1 MPTIIPM
8 PSHQFDLATIGAGL
22 PAAELLSRIPQRGPL
37 VVEAPPGTGK
47 TTLVPPALS
56 NILARTAD
64 EATGEPPTTT
74 ATTATPPKVL
84 VTAPRRVAVRAAAR
98 RLAHLDG
105 SRVGDR
111 VGYSIRGEHHPGTL
125 VEFVTPGVLLNRLL
139 ADPALEG
146 VGAVLIDEV
155 HERQL
160 DSDLVLAMCQEV
172 ALLREGDPAGEL
184 YLCAMSATVDTQKL
198 ADYMG
203 AQVVSTPAVTHP
215 LEVTYHP
222 HPERAQGSP
231 AFYRHVASLALQA
244 HSHHCDSGHPDHR
257 TLVFVPGRKE
267 IDWVSS
273 HLPDSV
279 PLHGGL
285 DSREQ
290 DAALTGNSPIVVATS
305 IAESSLT
312 VPGVHAVVDAGL
324 SRTPRRDQARG
335 MTGLVTT
342 STSKASADQRAGRA
356 GRLGPGQVYRAYS
369 AADYS
374 HFAPD
379 ITPEILSSDLV
390 TAALTLAA
398 WGSPDISLL
407 DAPPAATLT
416 DANQELHALG
426 ALDGNGAITAT
437 GQKLA
442 RIPAD
447 PRLGAALLAHG
458 SGAAE
463 VVAALST
470 GLQGDLAEANPHAS
484 EVRRFARMV
493 EDRGPATP
501 GEVVASAFPDRV
513 AKLVDSGS
521 RSAGN
526 ARGSGGDAEYLL
538 ASGTRA
544 ILAPEL
550 RRPLGGSEW
559 LAVAEVQL
567 GRTPL
572 IRAAARLGEP
582 DLAQVR
588 EDVTA
593 RISEGKLRARRTRH
607 LGAIELSSTPVSI
620 NQLGA
625 EERTQAI
632 AALAAKGLGWLQ
644 MTEGASRIKER
655 VDYLREQLGE
665 PWPDL
670 AAGDYTPEAE
680 RVVTGERIVDIS
692 AYQAIMRQLPWPE
705 AGQMDELAPERLEVP
720 SGSAPK
726 VHYETGRPIV
736 RVKLQECFGLADS
749 PTIAGQKVLFHLL
762 SPAGRELAVTDD
774 LKSFWD
780 GPYQGV
786 RKDMRGRYPKHPWPE
801 DPWSATA
808 TKKTKR
814 ALGS

>member
-1 MPTIIPM
+1 MPF
-8 PSHQFDLATIGAGL
+8 HQFDLATIGAGL
-22 PAAELLSRIPQRGPL
+22 PAAELLPHMPERGPL

-56 NILARTAD
+56 NILQSQAGTAPEAD
-64 EATGEPPTTT
+64 EA
-74 ATTATPPKVL
+74 APPKVL
-84 VTAPRRVAVRAAAR
+84 VTAPRRVSVRAAAR

-111 VGYSIRGEHHPGTL
+111 VGYSIRGEHHPGSL

-172 ALLREGDPAGEL
+172 ALLREGDPAGDL

-231 AFYRHVASLALQA
+231 TFYRHVANLALQA
-244 HSHHCDSGHPDHR
+244 HSHHLDSGHPDHR

-267 IDWVSS
+267 IDWVTS
-273 HLPDSV
+273 HLPDSA

-285 DSREQ
+285 DPREQ
-290 DAALTGNSPIVVATS
+290 DAALTGRSPIVVATS

-379 ITPEILSSDLV
+379 ITPEVLSSDLV
-390 TAALTLAA
+390 AAALTLAA

-416 DANQELHALG
+416 DANRELHALG
-426 ALDGNGAITAT
+426 ALDGNGTITET

-470 GLQGDLAEANPHAS
+470 GLQGDLAEAKPQAS

-493 EDRGPATP
+493 DDQGPATP
-501 GEVVASAFPDRV
+501 GEVVASAYPDRV

-526 ARGSGGDAEYLL
+526 ARGSGEDAEYLL

-544 ILAPEL
+544 TLAPEL
-550 RRPLGGSEW
+550 RRPLGDSEW

-572 IRAAARLGEP
+572 IRAAARLDEP

-593 RISEGKLRARRTRH
+593 RIADGKLRARRTRH

-625 EERTQAI
+625 EETTQAI

-655 VDYLREQLGE
+655 VDYLRGQLGE

-680 RVVTGERIVDIS
+680 RVVAGEKIADID

>member
-1 MPTIIPM
+1 MFPP
-8 PSHQFDLATIGAGL
+8 PFDLAIIGDGL
-22 PAAELLSRIPQRGPL
+22 PAAELLPRIPERGPL

-56 NILARTAD
+56 NILRHTARTSSQ
-64 EATGEPPTTT
+64 T
-74 ATTATPPKVL
+74 ARATPPKVL

-111 VGYSIRGEHHPGTL
+111 VGYSIRGEHHPGSL

-139 ADPALEG
+139 ADPALESI
-146 VGAVLIDEV
+146 GAVLIDEV

-203 AQVVSTPAVTHP
+203 AQVASTPAVTHP

-231 AFYRHVASLALQA
+231 AFYRHIADLALQA
-244 HSHHCDSGHPDHR
+244 HSSQREAGHPDHR

-267 IDWVSS
+267 IDWVCS

-285 DSREQ
+285 TSHDQ

-374 HFAPD
+374 HFAPG

-390 TAALTLAA
+390 AAALTLAA

-416 DANQELHALG
+416 DANEELQALG
-426 ALDGNGAITAT
+426 ALDRHGAITET

-458 SGAAE
+458 SAAAE

-470 GLQGDLAEANPHAS
+470 GLQGDLAEARPQVS

-493 EDRGPATP
+493 DDQGSATP
-501 GEVVASAFPDRV
+501 SEVVASAYPDRV
-513 AKLVDSGS
+513 ARLVNSGE
-521 RSAGN
+521 N
-526 ARGSGGDAEYLL
+526 AEYLL

-544 ILAPEL
+544 TLAPEL
-550 RRPLGGSEW
+550 RRSLGGSEW

-572 IRAAARLGEP
+572 IRAAARLETP
-582 DLAQVR
+582 PLAQVR

-593 RISEGKLRARRTRH
+593 HIADGKLRARRTRH

-620 NQLGA
+620 NELGD
-625 EERTQAI
+625 EERSQAV
-632 AALAAKGLGWLQ
+632 AALAAQGLGWLR

-665 PWPDL
+665 PWPEL
-670 AAGDYTPEAE
+670 TAGDYTPEAE
-680 RVVTGERIVDIS
+680 RVVVGERVADID
-692 AYQAIMRQLPWPE
+692 AYQALMRQLPWPE
-705 AGQMDELAPERLEVP
+705 AGRMDELAPERLEVP

-726 VHYETGRPIV
+726 ISYETGRPIV
-736 RVKLQECFGLADS
+736 RVKLQECFGLAES
-749 PTIAGQKVLFHLL
+749 PTIAGQKILFHLL

-801 DPWSATA
+801 DPWAATA

-814 ALGS
+814 ALEK

>member
-1 MPTIIPM
+1 MFPYP
-8 PSHQFDLATIGAGL
+8 FDLASIGEGL
-22 PAAELLSRIPQRGPL
+22 PAAELLPRIPQRGPL

-56 NILARTAD
+56 NILQSSVQTA
-64 EATGEPPTTT
+64 PPQ
-74 ATTATPPKVL
+74 KVL

-98 RLAHLDG
+98 RLAQLDG
-105 SRVGDR
+105 TRVGDR

-125 VEFVTPGVLLNRLL
+125 VDFVTPGVLLNRLL

-172 ALLREGDPAGEL
+172 AMLREGDPTEEL

-198 ADYMG
+198 AEYMG

-215 LEVTYHP
+215 LEISYHP

-231 AFYRHVASLALQA
+231 AFYRHVAKLAQQA
-244 HSHHCDSGHPDHR
+244 IDNQRESGHADHR

-267 IDWVSS
+267 IEWVCT
-273 HLPDSV
+273 HLPDAA
-279 PLHGGL
+279 PLHGSL
-285 DSREQ
+285 TSQEQ
-290 DAALTGNSPIVVATS
+290 DAALTGDSPIVVATS

-312 VPGVHAVVDAGL
+312 VPGVHAVIDAGL

-335 MTGLVTT
+335 MSGLVTT
-342 STSKASADQRAGRA
+342 STSRASADQRAGRA

-390 TAALTLAA
+390 AAALTLAA

-416 DANQELHALG
+416 VAHQELHYLG
-426 ALDGNGAITAT
+426 ALDSKGSITEL

-458 SGAAE
+458 SSAAK
-463 VVAALST
+463 VVAALAT
-470 GLQGDLAEANPHAS
+470 GLQGDLAEAKPPAS

-493 EDRGPATP
+493 NDHGTATP
-501 GEVVASAFPDRV
+501 GDIVASAYPDRV
-513 AKLVDSGS
+513 AKLVGT
-521 RSAGN
+521 
-526 ARGSGGDAEYLL
+526 DADQAVYLL

-544 ILAPEL
+544 TLAPEL
-550 RRPLGGSEW
+550 RRTLSGSEW

-572 IRAAARLGEP
+572 IRAAASLQQP
-582 DLAQVR
+582 SSSQIR

-593 RISEGKLRARRTRH
+593 HITEGKLRARRTRH
-607 LGAIELSSTPVSI
+607 LGAIELSSTPVSVSE
-620 NQLGA
+620 LSEA
-625 EERTQAI
+625 DRHQAV
-632 AALAAKGLGWLQ
+632 AALAAEGLGWLQ
-644 MTEGASRIKER
+644 MTEGASIVKER
-655 VDYLREQLGE
+655 VDYLRQQLGE

-680 RVVTGERIVDIS
+680 RVVAGERIADID

-705 AGQMDELAPERLEVP
+705 AGRMDELVPERLEVP

-726 VHYETGRPIV
+726 IGYETGRPIV
-736 RVKLQECFGLADS
+736 RVKLQECFGLAES
-749 PTIAGQKVLFHLL
+749 PTIAGKKVLFHLL

-814 ALGS
+814 ALRN

>member
-1 MPTIIPM
+1 M

-22 PAAELLSRIPQRGPL
+22 PTAGLLPRIPQRGPL

-56 NILARTAD
+56 NILQSQAA
-64 EATGEPPTTT
+64 
-74 ATTATPPKVL
+74 TATPPKVL

-111 VGYSIRGEHHPGTL
+111 VGYSIRGEHHPGSL

-231 AFYRHVASLALQA
+231 AFYRHVADLALQA
-244 HSHHCDSGHPDHR
+244 HSHHRDSGHPDHR

-273 HLPDSV
+273 HLPDSA

-290 DAALTGNSPIVVATS
+290 DAALTGHSPIVVATS

-390 TAALTLAA
+390 AAALTLAA

-416 DANQELHALG
+416 DANQELQALD
-426 ALDGNGAITAT
+426 ALDGNGTITAT

-470 GLQGDLAEANPHAS
+470 GLQGDLAEAKPQAS

-493 EDRGPATP
+493 DDQGPATP
-501 GEVVASAFPDRV
+501 GEVVASAYPDRV
-513 AKLVDSGS
+513 AKLVNSG
-521 RSAGN
+521 
-526 ARGSGGDAEYLL
+526 GSGEDAEYLL

-544 ILAPEL
+544 TLAPEL
-550 RRPLGGSEW
+550 RRRLGGSEW

-572 IRAAARLGEP
+572 IRAAARLDEP

-593 RISEGKLRARRTRH
+593 RIADGKLRARRTRH

-620 NQLGA
+620 NQLGE

-632 AALAAKGLGWLQ
+632 AALAAEGLGWLR
-644 MTEGASRIKER
+644 MTEG
-655 VDYLREQLGE
+655 
-665 PWPDL
+665 
-670 AAGDYTPEAE
+670 
-680 RVVTGERIVDIS
+680 
-692 AYQAIMRQLPWPE
+692 RQE
-705 AGQMDELAPERLEVP
+705 
-720 SGSAPK
+720 
-726 VHYETGRPIV
+726 
-736 RVKLQECFGLADS
+736 
-749 PTIAGQKVLFHLL
+749 
-762 SPAGRELAVTDD
+762 
-774 LKSFWD
+774 
-780 GPYQGV
+780 
-786 RKDMRGRYPKHPWPE
+786 
-801 DPWSATA
+801 
-808 TKKTKR
+808 
-814 ALGS
+814 

>member
-1 MPTIIPM
+1 MFPPL
-8 PSHQFDLATIGAGL
+8 FDLAIIGDGL
-22 PAAELLSRIPQRGPL
+22 PAAELLPRIPERGPL

-47 TTLVPPALS
+47 TTLLPPALS
-56 NILARTAD
+56 NILSSTAD
-64 EATGEPPTTT
+64 EVAAPPKASTTT
-74 ATTATPPKVL
+74 SATPPKVL

-111 VGYSIRGEHHPGTL
+111 VGYSIRGEHHPGSL

-146 VGAVLIDEV
+146 VGSVLIDEV

-231 AFYRHVASLALQA
+231 TFYRHVANLALQA
-244 HSHHCDSGHPDHR
+244 HSHHLDSGHPDHR

-273 HLPDSV
+273 HLPDSA

-290 DAALTGNSPIVVATS
+290 DAALTGRSPIVVATS

-312 VPGVHAVVDAGL
+312 VPGVHAVIDAGL

-390 TAALTLAA
+390 AAALTLAA

-416 DANQELHALG
+416 EANRELHALG
-426 ALDGNGAITAT
+426 ALDGNGAITET

-470 GLQGDLAEANPHAS
+470 GLQGDLAEAKPQAS

-493 EDRGPATP
+493 GNRGPATP
-501 GEVVASAFPDRV
+501 GEVVASAYPDRV

-526 ARGSGGDAEYLL
+526 ARGSGEDAEYLL

-544 ILAPEL
+544 TLAPEL

-572 IRAAARLGEP
+572 IRAAARLDEP

-593 RISEGKLRARRTRH
+593 RIADGKLRARRTRH
-607 LGAIELSSTPVSI
+607 LGAIELSSTPVSVS
-620 NQLGA
+620 QLGA

-632 AALAAKGLGWLQ
+632 AALATKGLGWLQ

-655 VDYLREQLGE
+655 VDYLRGQLGE

-680 RVVTGERIVDIS
+680 RVVAGERIADIS

-736 RVKLQECFGLADS
+736 RVKLQECFGLAES

-774 LKSFWD
+774 LKGFWD